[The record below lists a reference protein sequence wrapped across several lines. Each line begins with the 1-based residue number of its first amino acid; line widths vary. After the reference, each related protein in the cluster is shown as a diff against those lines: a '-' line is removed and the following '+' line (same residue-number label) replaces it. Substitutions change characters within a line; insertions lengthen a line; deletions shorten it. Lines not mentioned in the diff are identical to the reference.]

1 MEISQER
8 IDELKKIIE
17 KDGKKYTD
25 EEARDAAYNL
35 MGFAEICYK
44 HWQTEQRW
52 KKKLEENPH
61 GFPLEDSG
69 RCCCGCGGGTTP
81 ENSWYDKHG
90 IKCLNCQRALD
101 KKIIPVSVTRD
112 RDNKTWF
119 SKYDLERH
127 LGIKTQTVKKLI
139 REGNLKTRE
148 IKNNEGGT
156 HFYVFL
162 NKENP
167 DWIKSTDKPQK

>member
-1 MEISQER
+1 MEIPKER
-8 IDELKKIIE
+8 IDELKKIME

-44 HWQTEQRW
+44 QWQTEQRW
-52 KKKLEENPH
+52 KKKLEDSPK

-69 RCCCGCGGGTTP
+69 RCCCVCGGGTTP

-101 KKIIPVSVTRD
+101 KKIIPVSVTKYENRK
-112 RDNKTWF
+112 KTWF
-119 SKYDLERH
+119 SAYDLQSE
-127 LGIKTQTVKKLI
+127 LGIRPMTMKKLI
-139 REGNLKTRE
+139 REGKLNARE
-148 IKNNEGGT
+148 IKNNDGGT

-162 NKENP
+162 NKENSG
-167 DWIKSTDKPQK
+167 WIKST